1 MSRSKRV
8 LILCNDSNGLYLFR
22 KELLSAATKRYRVYV
37 SAPDDEN
44 KDSIVSLGCKYIR
57 QEFNRRGTNP
67 LADIEQMIGY
77 VELIKKVRPDVVLSY
92 TIKPNVYGGLACQL
106 TRTPYIANVTGL
118 GTAVENGGVMQLLT
132 TNLYKAGLRKASC
145 VFFQNSSNHKL
156 FKHKKLVKGHTRVIP
171 GSGVNTEF
179 HNLENYPDETDGIR
193 FLFVGRIMKDK
204 GIEELLAAM
213 KALHSD
219 YPNISL
225 DIVGG
230 YDEDYSD
237 TLDRAAAG
245 GYVRYHGRQEEV
257 HDFYKNC
264 HCVVLPSYH
273 EGMANVLLEGASTGR
288 PVVATNIPGCK
299 ESFNEAKTGFGCKVK
314 DAKSLENAMREFL
327 SLSHE
332 EKAQMGLAGREKV
345 KKVFD
350 RSIIVN
356 AYLDEINR
364 IVRKK

>member
-1 MSRSKRV
+1 MKKV
-8 LILCNDSNGLYLFR
+8 LILANNDVGLYKFR
-22 KELLSAATKRYRVYV
+22 KELIEELCKK
-37 SAPDDEN
+37 N
-44 KDSIVSLGCKYIR
+44 KVIISLPYGDLVEDLKKLGCKYIR

-118 GTAVENGGVMQLLT
+118 GTSIENGGVMQLLT

-156 FKHKKLVKGHTRVIP
+156 FKHKKIVKGHTRVIP
-171 GSGVNTEF
+171 GSGVNTKF
-179 HNLENYPDETDGIR
+179 HNYEDYPDETDGIR

-237 TLDRAAAG
+237 TLDKAAAG

-299 ESFNEAKTGFGCKVK
+299 ETFNEAKTGFGCKVK
-314 DAKSLENAMREFL
+314 DAKSLENAMRKFL

-345 KKVFD
+345 KKEFD